1 RRALKLDPKNTRA
14 QAGLDAIE
22 AAKRHFQIIAQARQD
37 IAENRLDQAEK
48 ALRTLLAQ
56 NPGQREA
63 RDLLNEISDR
73 QAELQAQ
80 APAASLKS
88 NFTQPITLEFRDA
101 SLKSVF
107 EVISRS
113 AGINFVFDRD
123 VRSDTKINIFVRDTS
138 LEDVVKLI
146 LVTNQLERKLLNDN
160 TVLIYPN
167 TPAKQKEYK
176 ELVVRSFYLSN
187 GDVKQALNLVKGM
200 VKTPDVFIDEKLNL
214 MVVKDSPEAVRM
226 IANLLRSMD
235 LAEPEVM
242 LELEVLEL
250 SSSRL
255 QELGARFPQQ
265 ISLGKVITGGGT
277 STGTDGSSN
286 VPDVFVIGK
295 DALRG
300 FVVNPA
306 IVLDLKAEDSDA
318 KVLAN
323 PRIRVKNR
331 EKAKVHIGDR
341 VPVITTTST
350 ANVGVSSSV
359 SYLDVGLKLDV
370 EPNIY
375 LRDEVAIKLAL
386 EVSSIRRTLDLS
398 GTRAYEL
405 GTRNTA
411 TTLQLR
417 DGETQVLAGLISDE
431 DRRAAI
437 RVPGLSDF
445 PILGRLFRSNTND
458 RRKTEIVLLVTPR
471 IVRSVNYPQSAS
483 GDLSVGTDTTLGA
496 APMRIA
502 PTKPGGVSLA
512 SSGGPQ
518 PAGPRPLPSI
528 PAPTAQAIPPAT
540 NPEAQANAVAQRA
553 AGQGAQGARGA
564 PGASATGPS
573 SLMMAAPQT
582 ARPGTD
588 IVVSLSLPPGGAA
601 VRAMVDLIYDPLQLE
616 PVGLAAASPGRLPLR
631 VDGSAAA
638 RFKVLLAGGRTQIR
652 ADNVVG
658 QDESGQTVSVSSPGP
673 VDITVGQ

>member
-1 RRALKLDPKNTRA
+1 
-14 QAGLDAIE
+14 
-22 AAKRHFQIIAQARQD
+22 
-37 IAENRLDQAEK
+37 NRLDQAEK

-214 MVVKDSPEAVRM
+214 MVVKDPPEAVRM

-286 VPDVFVIGK
+286 VPDVFVIG
-295 DALRG
+295 
-300 FVVNPA
+300 
-306 IVLDLKAEDSDA
+306 
-318 KVLAN
+318 
-323 PRIRVKNR
+323 
-331 EKAKVHIGDR
+331 
-341 VPVITTTST
+341 
-350 ANVGVSSSV
+350 
-359 SYLDVGLKLDV
+359 
-370 EPNIY
+370 
-375 LRDEVAIKLAL
+375 
-386 EVSSIRRTLDLS
+386 
-398 GTRAYEL
+398 
-405 GTRNTA
+405 
-411 TTLQLR
+411 
-417 DGETQVLAGLISDE
+417 
-431 DRRAAI
+431 
-437 RVPGLSDF
+437 
-445 PILGRLFRSNTND
+445 
-458 RRKTEIVLLVTPR
+458 
-471 IVRSVNYPQSAS
+471 
-483 GDLSVGTDTTLGA
+483 
-496 APMRIA
+496 
-502 PTKPGGVSLA
+502 
-512 SSGGPQ
+512 
-518 PAGPRPLPSI
+518 
-528 PAPTAQAIPPAT
+528 
-540 NPEAQANAVAQRA
+540 
-553 AGQGAQGARGA
+553 
-564 PGASATGPS
+564 
-573 SLMMAAPQT
+573 
-582 ARPGTD
+582 
-588 IVVSLSLPPGGAA
+588 
-601 VRAMVDLIYDPLQLE
+601 
-616 PVGLAAASPGRLPLR
+616 
-631 VDGSAAA
+631 
-638 RFKVLLAGGRTQIR
+638 
-652 ADNVVG
+652 
-658 QDESGQTVSVSSPGP
+658 
-673 VDITVGQ
+673 